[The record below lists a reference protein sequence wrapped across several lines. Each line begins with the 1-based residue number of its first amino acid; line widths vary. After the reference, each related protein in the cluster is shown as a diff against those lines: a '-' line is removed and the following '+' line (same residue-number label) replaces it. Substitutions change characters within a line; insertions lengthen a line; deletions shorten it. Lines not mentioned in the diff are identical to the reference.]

1 VNRKRILLATGA
13 AGLALAGWLV
23 FGRGTGNHTPTAPQ
37 PVPVTASQ
45 VVARDVALNLTGIGT
60 VQAYNTVTIRARV
73 DGELVEVAFHEGEDV
88 KKGDVLARIDPR
100 PYEAALDNAL
110 ATLAKDQAALANAKR
125 DLTRY
130 QDTAGKGYSSRQQ
143 LDTQTMM
150 VEGATA
156 QIQADNAM
164 IENARV
170 QLGYTTIT
178 APLDGVTGIRLIDQ
192 GNIIHAGD
200 AGGLVVVTQLQPISV
215 IFTLPQSELPLIA
228 AARAKGAALTAVAV
242 DGDGVR
248 ELNQGALALIDNQI
262 DPATGTIKLKANF
275 PNEHRT
281 LWPGQFVNVRL
292 QVGTV
297 PGGLTVAS
305 RVIQRGPKGFF
316 AFVIKPD
323 NTVEMRPVE
332 TGQTDRGEVLVTK
345 GLSSGERVV
354 VDGQLRLQPGTQV
367 QPTDDKT
374 AAAESQIQVR

>member
-1 VNRKRILLATGA
+1 MISKRLLLAGA
-13 AGLALAGWLV
+13 LGVAVVGWLV
-23 FGRGTGNHTPTAPQ
+23 FGRGTADKSAGLTPQ
-37 PVPVTASQ
+37 PVPVTSAR
-45 VVARDVALNLTGIGT
+45 VTARDVPLALTGIGT

-73 DGELVEVAFHEGEDV
+73 DGELVDVAFHEGSDV
-88 KKGDVLARIDPR
+88 RKGDVLARIDPR
-100 PYEAALDNAL
+100 PYQAALDNAL
-110 ATLAKDQAALANAKR
+110 ATLAKDQAALANARR

-130 QDTAGKGYSSRQQ
+130 QDTAGKGFSSRQQ
-143 LDTQTMM
+143 LDTQTMT
-150 VEGATA
+150 VQTAEA
-156 QIQADNAM
+156 QIKADQAM
-164 IENARV
+164 IETAQV

-228 AARAKGAALTAVAV
+228 AARAKGTLDAVAL
-242 DGDGVR
+242 DGDGAT
-248 ELNQGALALIDNQI
+248 ELDRGALALIDNQI

-275 PNEHRT
+275 PNGQRT

-292 QVGTV
+292 RIGIV

-332 TGQTDRGEVLVTK
+332 TGQDDRGQVLVTK
-345 GLSSGERVV
+345 GLSAGERVV
-354 VDGQLRLQPGTQV
+354 VDGQLRLQPGTAV
-367 QPTDDKT
+367 QATEDKT
-374 AAAESQIQVR
+374 AAADAPAKIQH